1 MHHLYLG
8 SCKCSPGD
16 IFNKTL
22 LLSKLNLIPKCC
34 NHACVGI
41 VISIVNFSIAMWAEG
56 RNAHRIRPGKYP
68 HVVRHEYEKAVY
80 FFQMLFMFNLPESR

>member
-41 VISIVNFSIAMWAEG
+41 VISIVNFSIAM
-56 RNAHRIRPGKYP
+56 
-68 HVVRHEYEKAVY
+68 
-80 FFQMLFMFNLPESR
+80 